1 MSLRNRWAGA
11 LAALVVALVVG
22 APAAQAQVVPFKV
35 TGKGPAPDG
44 LSVAGA
50 PSDHTATGNATHL
63 GKYTGFGTAFVLTPP
78 DATGKGT
85 FKGEFTFVAKNGDE
99 LVMTYGD
106 TDNGA
111 AQDGEYQVIPVS
123 ATHVKVVFTAEFNPV
138 VGEST
143 GRFANVVGGGFLMIA
158 TTEPFPLV
166 IDEDGFT
173 PPFDYSWTGKGT
185 LTYARGKKK

>member
-1 MSLRNRWAGA
+1 MNVRSRWAGV
-11 LAALVVALVVG
+11 LAALVAALVVG

-50 PSDHTATGNATHL
+50 PSEHTATGNATHL
-63 GKYTGFGTAFVLTPP
+63 GQYTGSGTAFVLTQP

-85 FKGEFTFVAKNGDE
+85 FRGSFTFVAKNGDE

-106 TDNGA
+106 TENGA
-111 AQDGEYQVIPVS
+111 AQVGEYQVIPVDE
-123 ATHVKVVFTAEFNPV
+123 TRVKVVFTAEFNPV

-143 GRFANVVGGGFLMIA
+143 GRFANVVGGSFLMIA
-158 TTEPFPLV
+158 TTEPFVLA

-173 PPFDYSWTGKGT
+173 PPFDYSWTGQGT
-185 LTYARGKKK
+185 LTFARGKK